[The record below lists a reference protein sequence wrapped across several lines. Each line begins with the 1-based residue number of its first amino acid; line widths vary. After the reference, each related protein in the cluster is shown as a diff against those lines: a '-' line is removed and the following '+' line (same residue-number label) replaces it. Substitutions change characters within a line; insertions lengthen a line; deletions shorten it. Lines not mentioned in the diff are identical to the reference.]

1 MSVFQDLGENKD
13 VALLSLFGAVAVSS
27 IIYLNNLSVEN
38 GCGRLSRDTVECIMA
53 GGSGVEQGKPMTHS
67 QDLLSVDIG

>member
-13 VALLSLFGAVAVSS
+13 VTLLSLFGAVAVSS

-53 GGSGVEQGKPMTHS
+53 KTGRAEQSDPSKHS